1 MNKTLLN
8 GINFGVLLQLAI
20 GPLCLMTFNTSMSN
34 GFWPGMV
41 VVAAIAVVD
50 ILYMLL
56 AGVGVAKLMK
66 SEQVQRKIKFFGCVV
81 LVLFGMN
88 IILSVFN
95 LSFFPDISIFPEDA
109 GRNLFIK
116 YIFLSA
122 SNPLTIVFFSGVFST
137 QVIENQY
144 TSKELFVFG
153 VGIMIS
159 TLIFLTGVS
168 AMGTVLS
175 GFIPGGAIKVLN
187 VAVGI
192 FLIYFGLRLYI
203 KKA

>member
-8 GINFGVLLQLAI
+8 GINFGVILQLAI

-56 AGVGVAKLMK
+56 AGAGVARLMK
-66 SEQVQRKIKFFGCVV
+66 SEQVQKRIRLFGCIV
-81 LVLFGMN
+81 LVLFGLN
-88 IILSVFN
+88 ILLNAVSVS
-95 LSFFPDISIFPEDA
+95 LLPDISIFPSGMGE
-109 GRNLFIK
+109 NLFLK
-116 YIFLSA
+116 YVFLSA

-159 TLIFLTGVS
+159 TLVFLTGVS

-175 GFIPGGAIKVLN
+175 GFIPDNAIKVLN
-187 VAVGI
+187 AAVGI
-192 FLIYFGLRLYI
+192 FLIYFGLRMYI
-203 KKA
+203 KK